1 MAKPTHTLFH
11 VIEGKDGKDNFWL
24 KIGAG
29 WEHKDGDGI
38 SPRLRGFP
46 KKNRK
51 GHTPED
57 EGRRRLR
64 RRAPARRSGPF
75 PFNAPSQVQRLPPA
89 DAYAGF

>member
-38 SPRLRGFP
+38 SLDFEVSRP
-46 KKNRK
+46 K
-51 GHTPED
+51 PEGSRD
-57 EGRRRLR
+57 GI
-64 RRAPARRSGPF
+64 
-75 PFNAPSQVQRLPPA
+75 
-89 DAYAGF
+89 

>member
-38 SPRLRGFP
+38 SLDFEVFP
-46 KKNRK
+46 TK
-51 GHTPED
+51 T
-57 EGRRRLR
+57 EGS
-64 RRAPARRSGPF
+64 RSGGWRTTKAKKKGPGQTVGAF
-75 PFNAPSQVQRLPPA
+75 PI
-89 DAYAGF
+89 